1 MRKHIIDSFNNSD
14 FEPKRL
20 LQVNSCG
27 SEHITNHEYTVF
39 RPNGRKDYHFLYV
52 KSGWIDAELGEH
64 KVHINAGQCMVFYP
78 FTPQKYTFC
87 YEGNPT
93 TYYVHF
99 TGAAAE
105 EAMSYLREKEDMLYT
120 IISKG
125 DFEILF
131 SQLIRT
137 HSTPSPLCIP
147 EENSLLLQLINLL
160 IRTSMPSNALSR
172 KEIAIST
179 VYFQEHFNE
188 EIDMKKYAKE
198 LNLSY
203 SRFAHMFTDQIGI
216 SPHKYILQYRISKA
230 AELLMTSSLNVSE
243 ISENVGFQDSLYF
256 SRMFRKHMG
265 MSPTEYRHVSRHSR

>member
-1 MRKHIIDSFNNSD
+1 MEKYIIDSFSNSD
-14 FEPKRL
+14 FKPNHL

-27 SEHITNHEYTVF
+27 SERITNHEYTVL

-52 KSGWIDAELGEH
+52 KSGWIDAELDEQ
-64 KVHINAGQCMVFYP
+64 KIHIKTGQCMVFYP
-78 FTPQKYTFC
+78 FVAQKYTFC

-99 TGAAAE
+99 TGAAVE
-105 EAMSYLREKEDMLYT
+105 EAMSFLRKKEDMLYT
-120 IISKG
+120 IISKS

-137 HSTPSPLCIP
+137 HNTPSPLCIP
-147 EENSLLLQLINLL
+147 EENSLLLQLINFL
-160 IRTSMPSNALSR
+160 IRASMPSNALSR
-172 KEIAIST
+172 KEISVST

-188 EIDMKKYAKE
+188 EIDIKKYAE
-198 LNLSY
+198 GLNLSY
-203 SRFAHMFTDQIGI
+203 SRFAHIFTEQIGI

-230 AELLMTSSLNVSE
+230 AELLMTSSLNISE

-256 SRMFRKHMG
+256 SRLFRKHMG
-265 MSPTEYRHVSRHSR
+265 ISPTEYRHVNRLSR